1 MRYGITNNRQLQT
14 GNLNSEPSGYIRKKK
29 KLPTTTE
36 TKYSRMDQAKFVED
50 NFKHIL
56 SS

>member
-1 MRYGITNNRQLQT
+1 MRDGITNNRQLQT
-14 GNLNSEPSGYIRKKK
+14 GNLNSELSGYTQKK

>member
-1 MRYGITNNRQLQT
+1 MVSPTTDSYRREILTVSLVDIYA
-14 GNLNSEPSGYIRKKK
+14 KK